1 MNEIANIV
9 KMKILEEK
17 EIQFYNLKIT
27 RVSLI
32 ATIKMN

>member
-17 EIQFYNLKIT
+17 EIQFHNLKIT